1 MIKAMKPIE
10 TTPASQIQL
19 SDVYTVARVEAH
31 RIRLGVSTLSGM
43 ARLAIHRG
51 LDDLER
57 GTPVCPIQ
65 GPGTGSQTPQR
76 PGGDDPSTIASPTAG
91 AFSPTI
97 EGAND
102 GTTTGTGRTG

>member
-1 MIKAMKPIE
+1 MKPAK
-10 TTPASQIQL
+10 PNSAAQIQL

-57 GTPVCPIQ
+57 GTPICPIQ

-91 AFSPTI
+91 AFSPI
-97 EGAND
+97 EGASD
-102 GTTTGTGRTG
+102 GTTTGTGRSG

>member
-51 LDDLER
+51 LDELER
-57 GTPVCPIQ
+57 GTPVWPTH
-65 GPGTGSQTPQR
+65 GPGT
-76 PGGDDPSTIASPTAG
+76 DDTSH
-91 AFSPTI
+91 TI
-97 EGAND
+97 EGASD
-102 GTTTGTGRTG
+102 GTDR